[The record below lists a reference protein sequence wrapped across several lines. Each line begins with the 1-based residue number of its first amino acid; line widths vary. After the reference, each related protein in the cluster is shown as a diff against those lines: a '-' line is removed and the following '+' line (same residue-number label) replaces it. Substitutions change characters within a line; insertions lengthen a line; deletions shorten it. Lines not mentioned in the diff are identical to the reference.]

1 MGVLTGRPR
10 FQPSEEQRVAM
21 RLVESM
27 VNDGHLVLEPDRYV
41 PDGGLRF
48 QRPIP
53 NTEPPAPPPMR
64 TPLPASIIPTTGSML
79 LVLVFIAGVA
89 VGAKMVGGW

>member
-1 MGVLTGRPR
+1 MGSWNGRPR
-10 FQPSEEQRVAM
+10 FKPNAEQVKAM

-48 QRPIP
+48 QRPIRNP
-53 NTEPPAPPPMR
+53 EQPAPPPMR
-64 TPLPASIIPTTGSML
+64 PPLPGSLIPTAGSML
-79 LVLVFIAGVA
+79 VVLVFVVGVA
-89 VGAKMVGGW
+89 VGAKMVGAC